1 VSPRVIDGP
10 VELIDVTPT
19 VLNLLDIPVP
29 ARMRGTDLGPWL
41 APRPAPAARL
51 PPVFAEVEDKR
62 MIVAGSEKL
71 LCDLHWG
78 FCAYYD
84 LAADPGERTTWPKSV
99 PIGPPRCGPGWTSG

>member
-1 VSPRVIDGP
+1 MIVAVPGVSPRVVPSP

-41 APRPAPAARL
+41 ASPPAPVDRL
-51 PPVFAEVEDKR
+51 PPAFAEAEDRR
-62 MIVAGSEKL
+62 MVVWRGEKL
-71 LCDLHWG
+71 LCDPHWG

-84 LAADPGERTTWPKSV
+84 LSRDPGAKANL
-99 PIGPPRCGPGWTSG
+99 